1 MEIWKKIDGY
11 DGRYSISNF
20 GNIKTN
26 AYINKH
32 AVYGS
37 AKHKELLR
45 NPLPAARGYL
55 RTVLTDINKK
65 QHYIQIHRLV
75 AQAFIP
81 NPNGLPQVNHK
92 DCNKKNNRADNLE
105 WCTNDENR
113 NHAKEM
119 GLIKSR
125 DQLPQSKLKSHQIPV
140 LISLINSGL
149 SQKKVGLIFGICQQ
163 NVSRIIKSQQ

>member
-1 MEIWKKIDGY
+1 MEIWKKIEGY
-11 DGRYSISNF
+11 DGRYSISNY

-26 AYINKH
+26 SYINAH
-32 AVYGS
+32 AIYGT

-55 RTVLTDINKK
+55 RTVLTDLNKK

-81 NPNGLPQVNHK
+81 NPNRLPQVNHK
-92 DCNKKNNRADNLE
+92 DGNKKNNHVDNLE

-113 NHAKEM
+113 KHAIET
-119 GLIKSR
+119 GLIKYR
-125 DQLPQSKLKSHQIPV
+125 DQLPNSKIKTNQIQELV
-140 LISLINSGL
+140 ELINSGL
-149 SQKKVGLIFGICQQ
+149 SQKKVGLLFGVCQQ
-163 NVSRIIKSQQ
+163 TVSKILKTQT